1 MDRRQLLAVA
11 TLSALAALFPL
22 SNAFAAEP
30 LKLATP
36 KTIKVGVTAGIAAE
50 VLEQAL
56 PIAKERGLNIKIVEF
71 QDYVQPN
78 VALHSHDLDANIY
91 QTVPFIEA
99 QSRDHGYN
107 FAVVG
112 QAFTLPMAF
121 YSKKVKSFKDAPEG
135 ATVGIPND
143 QAMGARALLILDK
156 NGVIKLKKGVGL
168 LPSVFDI
175 EENPKKLKF
184 VELEAAQL
192 PRSLDDLTVA
202 AVNGNYAYVANL
214 NPKRDGILS
223 EDAHGSYVCNIVVND
238 PDKNQD
244 WARVLVEAYR
254 SPSVREFIEKKY
266 DGAVLAAF

>member
-1 MDRRQLLAVA
+1 MKSGD
-11 TLSALAALFPL
+11 LSANYFQTIPYLED
-22 SNAFAAEP
+22 FAKQHNLDYEILVSVHLEP
-30 LKLATP
+30 L
-36 KTIKVGVTAGIAAE
+36 
-50 VLEQAL
+50 
-56 PIAKERGLNIKIVEF
+56 GL
-71 QDYVQPN
+71 
-78 VALHSHDLDANIY
+78 
-91 QTVPFIEA
+91 
-99 QSRDHGYN
+99 
-107 FAVVG
+107 
-112 QAFTLPMAF
+112 
-121 YSKKVKSFKDAPEG
+121 YSKKVKSLKDIPDGSQIAIPSDPTNEGRALKVLEYSGLIKLREG
-135 ATVGIPND
+135 AT
-143 QAMGARALLILDK
+143 LLATTA
-156 NGVIKLKKGVGL
+156 
-168 LPSVFDI
+168 DI
-175 EENPKKLKF
+175 VENPKKLKF

>member
-1 MDRRQLLAVA
+1 MDRRQLLAGA

-56 PIAKERGLNIKIVEF
+56 PIAKERGLNSKIVEF
-71 QDYVQPN
+71 QDYAQPN

-184 VELEAAQL
+184 LELEPALL
-192 PRSLDDLTVA
+192 PRSLDDVTASVINANIALAAGLNTAKNAIALEEKSSPFGNVVVVRKGDAQKEEFQKLKKVLT
-202 AVNGNYAYVANL
+202 
-214 NPKRDGILS
+214 
-223 EDAHGSYVCNIVVND
+223 
-238 PDKNQD
+238 
-244 WARVLVEAYR
+244 
-254 SPSVREFIEKKY
+254 SPEVKKFIEEKY
-266 DGAVLAAF
+266 EGGVIPVF